1 MIHTIIA
8 FLLFA
13 IGILSANADKTGCVA
28 KYDNIRLERN
38 GNYLS
43 IDVDLD
49 LSGLEVE
56 TNRAVLL
63 TPRLV
68 NGEQTLELPSVAVYG
83 RRRYYHYKRNMGE
96 LMLSGKEETTLR
108 SGEIPSEVAYHQ
120 LVPYEEWL
128 NGATLIVERKDYG
141 CCKAPAL
148 LDPAELAT
156 FLEEPKEFF
165 PLLVYIQPKAQG
177 PKMRSLKGQ
186 AYVDF
191 PVDQTVIYADYH
203 NNTAELERVRLTI
216 DTVRNDPDATI
227 DTVWLKGW
235 ASPESPYAH
244 NTDLAKGRTKA
255 LMNYI
260 QNLYN
265 FTGVAMLTDYE
276 PENWEGLRKD
286 VEKSNLEHK
295 AEILAMID
303 MDMDP
308 DAKEAKIKKTYPEEY
323 RFMLQTYYPYLRRT
337 DYRVSYHIRSYSDPV
352 EILRIM
358 AEKPQN
364 LSLDEFHIAANTLEP
379 GSPEFAEVFETAVRM
394 YPDDEIANL
403 NAANA
408 AMRRGDNERA
418 ATYLAKAGNSPEAI
432 YARGALAI
440 RNNDYTTARTFMK
453 KAEQAGIA
461 QAAETLAELDK
472 RDGNRR

>member
-1 MIHTIIA
+1 MKRILLSYL
-8 FLLFA
+8 FLVAGL
-13 IGILSANADKTGCVA
+13 LCANADSKGRIVKVA
-28 KYDNIRLERN
+28 DASFERN
-38 GNYLS
+38 GGYMAV
-43 IDVDLD
+43 DVNLD
-49 LSGLEVE
+49 LSELEVE
-56 TNRAVLL
+56 SNRAVKL
-63 TPRLV
+63 TPRIV
-68 NGEQTLELPSVAVYG
+68 NGENELTLPSVVVYG
-83 RRRYYHYKRNMGE
+83 RRRYYYYMRNNGAQ
-96 LMLSGKEETTLR
+96 MLSGADELTYRAGDT
-108 SGEIPSEVAYHQ
+108 PSELAYHQ
-120 LVPYEEWL
+120 VVPYQDWFD
-128 NGATLIVERKDYG
+128 GATLLFGRGDFR
-141 CCKAPAL
+141 CCGVM
-148 LDPAELAT
+148 DPYPDEPLAV
-156 FLEEPKEFF
+156 FNDEPTEFF
-165 PLLVYIQPKAQG
+165 PILVYIQPKAQG

-191 PVDQTVIYADYH
+191 PVDQTIIYTDYH
-203 NNTAELERVRLTI
+203 NNAAELERVRLTI
-216 DTVRNDPDATI
+216 DTVRNDKDATI
-227 DTVWLKGW
+227 DSVWLKGW

-255 LMNYI
+255 LMSYI

-265 FTGVAMLTDYE
+265 FTGVAMITDYE

-323 RFMLQTYYPYLRRT
+323 RFMLHTYYPYLRRT

-352 EILRIM
+352 EILKIM
-358 AEKPQN
+358 KEKPQN

-379 GSPEFAEVFETAVRM
+379 GSPEFTEVFETAVRM
-394 YPDDEIANL
+394 YPNDEIANL

-408 AMRRGDNERA
+408 AMRRGDNDAA
-418 ATYLAKAGNSPEAI
+418 ATYLAKAGNSPEVI

-440 RNNDYTTARTFMK
+440 RNNDYVAARKYMEQART
-453 KAEQAGIA
+453 AGVA

-472 RDGNRR
+472 YAKKNK